1 MKGLF
6 RFSALSAALAA
17 VVVSQAV
24 VWRSDRTDAQIL
36 AFGTDFHF
44 AGIGQLWVGG
54 GFGTA
59 TFLGHGN
66 GSAWLISAAHVI
78 GNNGTGTFQF
88 FGGPSFSV
96 TQGWQVPGVDVSV
109 AKITGW
115 NLNPWTPTLNTGSI
129 VPNTFTIS
137 AGYGGS
143 CREADRG
150 TTGLQF
156 DNKRRGFETKIV
168 GLSGGFVIDRFDSP
182 SDPNVCN
189 LEGFGA
195 PGDSGSPLLDPNGA
209 ILGVLTSGDPE
220 FYGGINNYSVISA
233 SVAQQIQQHTGV
245 PVPEPVTV
253 TAFALG
259 LAGILRRRRKA

>member
-1 MKGLF
+1 MKAF
-6 RFSALSAALAA
+6 IRTAASAAAFAA

-24 VWRSDRTDAQIL
+24 VWRSDRTDEQIL
-36 AFGTDFHF
+36 AFGTDSHF

-59 TFLGHGN
+59 TFLGMGN

-78 GNNGTGTFQF
+78 GTNGTGSFKF
-88 FGGPSFSV
+88 FNGPTFSV
-96 TQGWQVPGVDVSV
+96 SQGWQVPGVDVSV

-115 NLNPWTPTLNTGSI
+115 NLNVWTPTLNTGAI
-129 VPNTFTIS
+129 TPNTFIIS

-168 GLSGGFVIDRFDSP
+168 GVNGGYVVDRFDSP

-195 PGDSGSPLLDPNGA
+195 PGDSGSPLIDPNGA

-220 FYGGINNYSVISA
+220 FYGGLNYYSTITS
-233 SVAQQIQQHTGV
+233 SVAQQILQHTGV

-259 LAGILRRRRKA
+259 LAGVLRRRRKA